1 MLMGVEKAAKEQERM
16 KFPFNGPAFTSLSNG
31 RLCKI
36 ILSILPKPLFQKKL
50 SGQPN
55 FCCCILWLMDAHGT
69 CSTCFRCN
77 MQWLIETS
85 NSWIPVA
92 SSPNTHKKN
101 TTKSWKCSNIPPNLR
116 FLRTSC
122 LLWYRIQIHHT
133 FFQLPGHE
141 ISIGITNS
149 SL

>member
-36 ILSILPKPLFQKKL
+36 IPYTQTTLPRETFW
-50 SGQPN
+50 SAY
-55 FCCCILWLMDAHGT
+55 ILWLMDAHGT

-77 MQWLIETS
+77 MQWLIHLQQLDYHGT
-85 NSWIPVA
+85 
-92 SSPNTHKKN
+92 
-101 TTKSWKCSNIPPNLR
+101 SNIPPNLR